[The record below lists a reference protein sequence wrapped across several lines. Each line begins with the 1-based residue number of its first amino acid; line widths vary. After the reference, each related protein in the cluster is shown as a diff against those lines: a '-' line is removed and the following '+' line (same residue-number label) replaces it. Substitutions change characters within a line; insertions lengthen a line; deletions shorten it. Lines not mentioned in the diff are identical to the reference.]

1 MTDAPVSGDVA
12 ARIAALP
19 PLREA
24 IAEAGMSAR
33 KSLGQNFLLDLNLTR
48 RIARSAGDLSTG
60 TTIEVGPGPGGL
72 TRGLLLEGAAHVIAI
87 ERDARAAEVL
97 APLIAAANGTLTLI
111 EDDALKIDL
120 ATTGDAPRRIVANLP
135 YNVGTRLLL
144 TWLRT
149 PQAFESLTLMFQRE
163 VADRLTAAPGSDAYG
178 RLTVLVSW
186 LCDARKVMDVPPTAF
201 TPPPKIW
208 SSVVRLTP
216 RTEPLAPAD
225 RSALET
231 ITEAAFSQRRKMLR
245 QSLKRLGGDALI
257 RAAELDPTLRP
268 ERLTVQEFCR
278 LANALSAAQQADR
291 GTDSGADRGSA

>member
-1 MTDAPVSGDVA
+1 MTQPPAEKTVA
-12 ARIAALP
+12 ARVAALP

-24 IAEAGMSAR
+24 IAAAGMSAR

-48 RIARSAGDLSTG
+48 RIARSAGDLTAG

-72 TRGLLLEGAAHVIAI
+72 TRGLLLEGATHVVAI

-97 APLIAAANGTLTLI
+97 GPLIEASDGALTLI
-111 EDDALKIDL
+111 EDDALKVDL
-120 ATTGDAPRRIVANLP
+120 AALGPEPRRIVANLP

-144 TWLRT
+144 IWLRT

-163 VADRLTAAPGSDAYG
+163 VADRLTAAPGSEAYG
-178 RLTVLVSW
+178 RLTVLVTW
-186 LCDARKVMDVPPTAF
+186 LCEARKVMDVPPTAF
-201 TPPPKIW
+201 TPAPKIW
-208 SSVVRLTP
+208 SSVVRLVP

-225 RSALET
+225 RTALET

-257 RAAELDPTLRP
+257 KAADLDPTLRP
-268 ERLTVQEFCR
+268 ERLTVPEFCR
-278 LANALSAAQQADR
+278 LANAYSALNA
-291 GTDSGADRGSA
+291 TDGPIP

>member
-1 MTDAPVSGDVA
+1 MTPERPQSEVA
-12 ARIAALP
+12 AQVAAQVSALP

-24 IAEAGMSAR
+24 IAAAGMSAR

-48 RIARSAGDLSTG
+48 RIARAAGDLSTG

-72 TRGLLLEGAAHVIAI
+72 TRGLLLEGAAHVVAV
-87 ERDARAAEVL
+87 ERDPRAAEVL
-97 APLIAAANGTLTLI
+97 APLIEAAGGALTLI
-111 EDDALKIDL
+111 EGDALKVDL
-120 ATTGDAPRRIVANLP
+120 AATGTAPRRIVANLP

-144 TWLRT
+144 AWLRT

-178 RLTVLVSW
+178 RLTVLVAW

-208 SSVVRLTP
+208 SSVVRLVP
-216 RTEPLAPAD
+216 RAAPLAPAD
-225 RSALET
+225 RTALEA

-245 QSLKRLGGDALI
+245 QSLKRLGGDTLI
-257 RAAELDPTLRP
+257 EAAGLDPTLRP
-268 ERLTVQEFCR
+268 ERLTVEEFCR
-278 LANALSAAQQADR
+278 LANALTDR
-291 GTDSGADRGSA
+291 KQGEKGPQ

>member
-1 MTDAPVSGDVA
+1 MNQDADEVA
-12 ARIAALP
+12 ARVAAQVAAQVAALP

-24 IAEAGMSAR
+24 IAAAGMSAR

-72 TRGLLLEGAAHVIAI
+72 TRGLLLEGAAHVVAV

-97 APLIAAANGTLTLI
+97 APLIAASEGRLTLI
-111 EDDALKIDL
+111 EDDALKVDL
-120 ATTGDAPRRIVANLP
+120 AAAGEAPRRIVANLP

-144 TWLRT
+144 IWLRT

-163 VADRLTAAPGSDAYG
+163 VADRLTAAPGTEAYG
-178 RLTVLVSW
+178 RLTVLVTW
-186 LCDARKVMDVPPTAF
+186 LCEARKVMDVPPTAF

-208 SSVVRLTP
+208 SSVVRLVP
-216 RTEPLAPAD
+216 RAEPLAPAD
-225 RSALET
+225 RTALEA

-257 RAAELDPTLRP
+257 RAADLDPTLRP

-278 LANALSAAQQADR
+278 LANAYTALTPSDGHPR
-291 GTDSGADRGSA
+291 